1 MKIKRAI
8 KKPPSTAMDGGESE
22 NLRAGVVF
30 CLNDSIN
37 PANCKIDYAK
47 QADVYRQQAEYY
59 LILAQIA
66 EHMRL
71 VSDLQEQANLTLMPV
86 YAGGTVYQIPG
97 GTYED

>member
-1 MKIKRAI
+1 MNRKKGI
-8 KKPPSTAMDGGESE
+8 KKPPSGQAEGGLE
-22 NLRAGVVF
+22 NELQGVVF
-30 CLNDSIN
+30 CLNDNTN
-37 PANCKIDYAK
+37 PANHKIDYAK
-47 QADVYRQQAEYY
+47 QADTFRQQAEYY

-71 VSDLQEQANLTLMPV
+71 VSDLQEQAILSLKPV

>member
-1 MKIKRAI
+1 LRIKKVI
-8 KKPPSTAMDGGESE
+8 KKPPSGRTEGGLE
-22 NLRAGVVF
+22 NELTGVVF
-30 CLNDSIN
+30 CLNDN
-37 PANCKIDYAK
+37 TKPAKHKIDYAK
-47 QADVYRQQAEYY
+47 QADTFRQQAEYY

-71 VSDLQEQANLTLMPV
+71 VSDLQEQAILSLKPV

>member
-1 MKIKRAI
+1 MKNKKLI
-8 KKPPSTAMDGGESE
+8 KKPPSGQTEGGLE
-22 NLRAGVVF
+22 NELAGVVF
-30 CLNDSIN
+30 CLNDN
-37 PANCKIDYAK
+37 TYPAYCKIDYAK
-47 QADVYRQQAEYY
+47 QADTFRQQAEYY

-71 VSDLQEQANLTLMPV
+71 VSDLQEQANLSLMPV